1 MDWRRCQEITR
12 RKQIRYA
19 LLSRGEIAR
28 LEATSI
34 QELVAYENVLN
45 NPTEF
50 DFQVEHLGEAQ
61 YLNPSS
67 SEIFVDDMERIIFSS
82 QLKNLKH
89 QLETC
94 TEIPSFEKA
103 GARQK
108 IFHNPEFSQ
117 AAIITCGGLCP
128 GLNNVIK
135 GLVNVLEM
143 DYGVKNILGI
153 RYGYKGLT
161 QASTQPPIQLNSLT
175 VDQIHK
181 QGGTILGSSRGN
193 QDPEEMVDILQAK
206 GINLLFCIGGD
217 GTLKGA
223 QAIAEAATRRQ
234 ANISVVGVP
243 KTIDNDL
250 GFVEKT
256 FGFETSVQT
265 ASEIITSAQ
274 HEAEGAENGIGIV
287 KLMGRDSGFITATA
301 SLANSVVDFC
311 LIPETRFQISGPNGI
326 GAAVERRIKQK
337 NHAVIVVAE
346 GAGQELFTSKEKKI
360 DASGNILKED
370 IGELLIE
377 ELTAHFK
384 QRNISINIK
393 YLDPSYHIRSVPA
406 NASDAVFCHLLAEY
420 AVHAGMSGK
429 TNLVIGFWN
438 NFFTHVPIHLATKER
453 RMVELDSALWRG
465 VISATHQDK

>member
-1 MDWRRCQEITR
+1 M
-12 RKQIRYA
+12 
-19 LLSRGEIAR
+19 
-28 LEATSI
+28 
-34 QELVAYENVLN
+34 AYENVLT
-45 NPTEF
+45 NPADF
-50 DFQVEHLGEAQ
+50 DFSIENLGETQ
-61 YLNPSS
+61 YSNPSK
-67 SEIFVDDMERIIFSS
+67 SEIFVDDTERIIFSS

-94 TEIPSFEKA
+94 SELPSFEKA

-108 IFHNPEFSQ
+108 IFHNPESTK

-135 GLVNVLEM
+135 GLVNVLEQ
-143 DYGVKNILGI
+143 DYRITDIFGI

-161 QASTQPPIQLNSLT
+161 QASTHPPIPLNSQI

-193 QDPEEMVDILQAK
+193 QDPEDMVDMLQSKA
-206 GINLLFCIGGD
+206 INLLFCIGGD

-223 QAIAEAATRRQ
+223 QAIAEAALRRH
-234 ANISVVGVP
+234 ANISVIGVP

-265 ASEIITSAQ
+265 ATEIITSAH

-311 LIPETRFQISGPNGI
+311 LIPETPFQISGPDGI
-326 GAAVERRIKQK
+326 CAAIQRRIKQN

-346 GAGQELFTSKEKKI
+346 GAGQELFANNEKRI

-370 IGELLIE
+370 IGELLKA
-377 ELTAHFK
+377 ELSTHFK
-384 QRNISINIK
+384 QNNIPISIK

-429 TNLVIGFWN
+429 TNLVIGYWN

-465 VISATHQDK
+465 VVSATHQDK